1 MRILKNIYN
10 RGNCHSEIL
19 NQMRE
24 YYPKPHF
31 LPEDCEIP
39 SKEYIFMGYDNGATM
54 HVRLLNNQLNKSSI
68 AYMNCS

>member
-1 MRILKNIYN
+1 MTDLMFH

-19 NQMRE
+19 QQMRQ

-39 SKEYIFMGYDNGATM
+39 SKEYIFMGYDDGATM
-54 HVRLLNNQLNKSSI
+54 HVRSK
-68 AYMNCS
+68 